1 MNNFII
7 FVNNHDYFLR
17 KCVFLL
23 EHCLLNFLPH
33 MDFHSLLAFL
43 VSDAFKLDFC
53 LSPPPKITYERAG
66 FSPI

>member
-33 MDFHSLLAFL
+33 MDFHSLLAFVNVTL
-43 VSDAFKLDFC
+43 ENPTLQK
-53 LSPPPKITYERAG
+53 YE
-66 FSPI
+66 II

>member
-33 MDFHSLLAFL
+33 MDFHSLLAFVTVTL
-43 VSDAFKLDFC
+43 ENPTLQK
-53 LSPPPKITYERAG
+53 YE
-66 FSPI
+66 II